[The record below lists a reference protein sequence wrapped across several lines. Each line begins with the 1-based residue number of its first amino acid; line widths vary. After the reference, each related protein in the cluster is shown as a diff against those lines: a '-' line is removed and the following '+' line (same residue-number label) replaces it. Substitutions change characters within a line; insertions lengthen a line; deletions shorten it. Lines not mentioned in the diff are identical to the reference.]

1 MPESILI
8 KDRDTQTE
16 TESYHKFDGGTD
28 GRSFLNLN
36 LPNVKFDNGPN
47 SYFQDTP
54 PTNSVFYQNGSSYN
68 ENTKKY
74 IAYCFH
80 SVDGFSK
87 VGRYISNNSADGPFS
102 YTGFRPAFLLI
113 KRTQS
118 ASANWL
124 IYDDK
129 RDTYNQMQFALFPNT
144 DAAEYT
150 SNLLHVD
157 FK

>member
-8 KDRDTQTE
+8 KDRDTANRNCWV
-16 TESYHKFDGGTD
+16 YHKFDGGTD

-36 LPNVKFDNGPN
+36 LPNVKFDNEPN

-87 VGRYISNNSADGPFS
+87 VGRYISNNSADGF
-102 YTGFRPAFLLI
+102 I
-113 KRTQS
+113 
-118 ASANWL
+118 
-124 IYDDK
+124 
-129 RDTYNQMQFALFPNT
+129 
-144 DAAEYT
+144 
-150 SNLLHVD
+150 
-157 FK
+157 